1 MGTIYDGKVTGIT
14 KFGAFV
20 ALPGGKSG
28 MVHISEIANT
38 YVEDIKQFLTEGQ
51 EVKVK
56 LIAIDE
62 QGRINLSIK
71 KALPEKRPE
80 RPQRPRQAVPARC
93 AAHCRKP
100 AIFPLKISSSISC
113 RPARAESPIPAR
125 SAKSAA
131 PDAEADSPPK
141 ARPQRLRF
149 LFVWGIITAKR
160 LLYRILQPFSRPA
173 SGTTENTA
181 NIPCRFASWY
191 KTAKRLLLPDFAAVF
206 SSRKRDNR
214 KHGQYTMSLR
224 FMV

>member
-71 KALPEKRPE
+71 KTLPEKRPE
-80 RPQRPRQAVPARC
+80 RPQRPRQAVPAPVRSTLQ
-93 AAHCRKP
+93 KTSDLS
-100 AIFPLKISSSISC
+100 FEDKLKHFMQASESRISDS
-113 RPARAESPIPAR
+113 RAFGE
-125 SAKSAA
+125 
-131 PDAEADSPPK
+131 
-141 ARPQRLRF
+141 
-149 LFVWGIITAKR
+149 KR
-160 LLYRILQPFSRPA
+160 
-173 SGTTENTA
+173 
-181 NIPCRFASWY
+181 
-191 KTAKRLLLPDFAAVF
+191 
-206 SSRKRDNR
+206 SSRRR
-214 KHGQYTMSLR
+214 GR
-224 FMV
+224 